1 MARLAEY
8 KFNLNK
14 WRDIMITTRDI
25 KVFII
30 SVLFSTVCFALF
42 NQSIK
47 EAEAQGGK
55 GARGLASVAPQE
67 IYDLLQAHI
76 TGAIANHTQTRD
88 LLQAHISGAIA
99 NHTLTQDRLAAH
111 ISGAIA
117 NHTLTQDRIEA
128 HISGAVAKHAEMLE
142 KLDALLAR

>member
-1 MARLAEY
+1 
-8 KFNLNK
+8 
-14 WRDIMITTRDI
+14 MITTRDI
-25 KVFII
+25 KVFIF

-76 TGAIANHTQTRD
+76 
-88 LLQAHISGAIA
+88 
-99 NHTLTQDRLAAH
+99 
-111 ISGAIA
+111 
-117 NHTLTQDRIEA
+117 
-128 HISGAVAKHAEMLE
+128 SGAVAKHAEMLE

>member
-1 MARLAEY
+1 
-8 KFNLNK
+8 
-14 WRDIMITTRDI
+14 MITTRDI
-25 KVFII
+25 KVFIF

-88 LLQAHISGAIA
+88 LLQAHISGA
-99 NHTLTQDRLAAH
+99 
-111 ISGAIA
+111 
-117 NHTLTQDRIEA
+117 
-128 HISGAVAKHAEMLE
+128 VAKHAEMLE

>member
-1 MARLAEY
+1 
-8 KFNLNK
+8 
-14 WRDIMITTRDI
+14 MITTRDI
-25 KVFII
+25 KVFIF

-99 NHTLTQDRLAAH
+99 NHTLTQDRIEAH

-128 HISGAVAKHAEMLE
+128 HISGAFAKHAEMIE
-142 KLDALLAR
+142 NLDALLSR

>member
-1 MARLAEY
+1 
-8 KFNLNK
+8 
-14 WRDIMITTRDI
+14 MITTRDI
-25 KVFII
+25 KVFIF

-55 GARGLASVAPQE
+55 GARGLARVAPRE
-67 IYDLLQAHI
+67 VYDLLQ
-76 TGAIANHTQTRD
+76 
-88 LLQAHISGAIA
+88 
-99 NHTLTQDRLAAH
+99 
-111 ISGAIA
+111 
-117 NHTLTQDRIEA
+117 A

>member
-1 MARLAEY
+1 
-8 KFNLNK
+8 
-14 WRDIMITTRDI
+14 MITTRDI
-25 KVFII
+25 KVFIF

-99 NHTLTQDRLAAH
+99 NHALTQERL
-111 ISGAIA
+111 
-117 NHTLTQDRIEA
+117 EA